1 MEVMGMYT
9 WGHVK
14 QAALAKLDLTA
25 EEASD
30 IGLLNRFPIYANEAM
45 TNICSTVKPNRT
57 FAEFTID
64 TENTIKT
71 MPTDFISFGD
81 DVCTRTYVDE
91 YGETCTDMEC
101 HDDDITYIGYNK
113 IKFLKTGTYNISYN
127 ARWYVFN
134 VGISEFEVLDIPDD
148 VVECLA
154 SYIASQCYK
163 MDDEVKASMYRNEY
177 EMFVARIDATDFKN
191 TKTFKIGGGW

>member
-1 MEVMGMYT
+1 MYT

-30 IGLLNRFPIYANEAM
+30 IGLINRFPVYANEAM

-57 FAEFTID
+57 FVDFTID
-64 TENTIKT
+64 TKNTVKT

-81 DVCTRTYVDE
+81 DVCTITYTDE
-91 YGETCTDMEC
+91 YGCVHEDEEC
-101 HDDDITYIGYNK
+101 HDDDIVYVGYNK
-113 IKFLKTGTYNISYN
+113 IKFLKVGVYSISYN
-127 ARWYVFN
+127 ARWYTFSI
-134 VGISEFEVLDIPDD
+134 GINDFEVLDVPEDI
-148 VVECLA
+148 VECLA

-177 EMFVARIDATDFKN
+177 EMFVARIDNTDFKN
-191 TKTFKIGGGW
+191 TKTFKVGGGW

>member
-1 MEVMGMYT
+1 MGMYT

-57 FAEFTID
+57 FVEFTID

-71 MPTDFISFGD
+71 MPADFISFGD
-81 DVCTRTYVDE
+81 DVCIRTYVDE
-91 YGETCTDMEC
+91 YGETHTDMEC

-148 VVECLA
+148 IVECLA